1 MTRRLTLLL
10 TLAASMVAGTA
21 HAQFNRS
28 DPATGEVYAVELAY
42 GWWRPAP
49 TIQIASEGLGIPPS
63 LIDFE
68 TDLGVESQRMREFRI
83 VLRPGK
89 KHKFKFDYLP
99 INYEIVDHVL
109 ERTIVFNGQSYT
121 VGVPVNVD
129 AKFTTLK
136 IGYEYDF
143 LYYDRGYLGFIVD
156 TKVTRARIDV
166 DSPIN
171 SEFAEATAPIP
182 TVGLAGRGYVAR
194 NVAFGGEFTF
204 FQIPGGEDRD
214 YDGSYFDYDVYGTIN
229 FTKNVGVTGG
239 WRKLDLDYTD
249 ELDFGSLDLAG
260 WYIMGVVRF

>member
-28 DPATGEVYAVELAY
+28 DPATGETYAVEFAY

-49 TIQIASEGLGIPPS
+49 TIQIASEGLEIPPT

-68 TDLGVESQRMREFRI
+68 TDFGVESQRMREFRI
-83 VLRPGK
+83 VVRPGK

-99 INYEIVDHVL
+99 ISYEIVDHVL
-109 ERTIVFNGQSYT
+109 ERTVVFNGQSYT

-156 TKVTRARIDV
+156 TKVTRARIDF
-166 DSPIN
+166 DSPVN
-171 SEFAEATAPIP
+171 SEFAEAVAPIP

-239 WRKLDLDYTD
+239 WRKLDLDYTQK
-249 ELDFGSLDLAG
+249 LDFGSLDLAG
-260 WYIMGVVRF
+260 WYVMGVARF